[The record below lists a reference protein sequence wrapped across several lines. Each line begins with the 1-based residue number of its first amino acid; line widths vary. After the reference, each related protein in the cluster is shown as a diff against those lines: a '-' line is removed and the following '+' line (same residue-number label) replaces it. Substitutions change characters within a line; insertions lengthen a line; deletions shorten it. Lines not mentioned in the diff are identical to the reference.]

1 MTVNRFSWFGK
12 QACKLVQVIGNF
24 PAKFYIFS
32 DQNFLWADMW
42 PTNLGWSNLQSQKIA
57 YLTHFL
63 LMKPTRKQQYS
74 LHYFSLH
81 EAVSWFNY
89 KSTSPQCRINHMA
102 EAAYATGPALLGAPR
117 FSLLLFCSLFQR
129 GVQTVRQ
136 CGASKSPSPPENSR
150 AQNIGPKC
158 FLFVPCF
165 SVSARGP
172 KEPKVPRKRYRPPR
186 FKNRGPKVRGPKRS
200 FCSLF

>member
-12 QACKLVQVIGNF
+12 QACKLVPVIGYF

-42 PTNLGWSNLQSQKIA
+42 PTNLGWSNLQSQKIV

-63 LMKPTRKQQYS
+63 LMKSTRRQQYS

-102 EAAYATGPALLGAPR
+102 EAIYATGPALL
-117 FSLLLFCSLFQR
+117 SS
-129 GVQTVRQ
+129 
-136 CGASKSPSPPENSR
+136 
-150 AQNIGPKC
+150 I
-158 FLFVPCF
+158 FLFP
-165 SVSARGP
+165 VSARGP
-172 KEPKVPRKRYRPPR
+172 NSAPVRGLQQPKSPRKLEAPKHRPHM
-186 FKNRGPKVRGPKRS
+186 FS